1 VSAGQWA
8 ETGAIL
14 GSTVNQVNVSGKLTA
29 PGEQSAA
36 NSAMIVRERPE

>member
-1 VSAGQWA
+1 MGGDWRN
-8 ETGAIL
+8 L
-14 GSTVNQVNVSGKLTA
+14 RFTVNQVNVSGKLTA